1 MTYNHDIKAV
11 APLPS
16 GALPTDDEIM
26 ALIRRAHQKRS
37 EAFANL
43 VRNIFKR

>member
-1 MTYNHDIKAV
+1 MTYNQDIKAV
-11 APLPS
+11 APLPT

-26 ALIRRAHQKRS
+26 AMIGRAHQMRS
-37 EAFANL
+37 EAFAKL